1 MSSSKVLAACFL
13 LLIPFAACQDPVPPN
28 QAPVSTTPIPDQQLL
43 RGDRVQI
50 PMSSHFSDPDGDP
63 LTYTATSSN
72 AEVAVLS
79 VSGSTVT
86 VAADIQGTA
95 TATVTATDPGGLSA
109 SQSFTVTVPNRAPEV
124 AAPISLDAINT
135 GDSVMVDLSEY
146 FTDPDGDPLTYT
158 AASSDSA
165 VVRLSVSEATVGIT
179 AMSPGTATATVT
191 ATDPGGLS
199 VSQSFTVTV
208 PNRPPMVAAAISL
221 VRIGHGEPVTLD
233 MPEYFSDPD
242 GDPLDYA
249 AASSDSA
256 VVRLSVSDAAVEV
269 MPVSLGTATATI
281 TATDP
286 GGLSV
291 SQTFTVTVVPSER
304 DALAALYNAT
314 NGANWANNANW
325 MTDRPL
331 GQWFGVEVSA
341 GHVTRLDLWENNL
354 SGTIPPEIGNLGGL
368 EWLELGNNRIEGE
381 IPPEIGNLTG
391 LRHLS
396 LGPNRLTGEIPP
408 EIGNLTELWFLSLA
422 LNNLTGEIPPEIGN
436 MIGLRHL
443 RLFAN
448 DLSGSIPPEI
458 GNLTHLWEMWASF
471 NEFTGPLPPE
481 MGKLTNLAHVWL
493 YWNRIE
499 GPLPAELGDAANLR
513 DLRLELNEISGPL
526 PPELGKLDRLERL
539 ELSVNRLSGPI
550 PPEFGNLSSL
560 RTLAIHSYE
569 NRLTGELP
577 PELGRLGNLVELILP
592 GNELTGALPP
602 ELGDLGSLQVLQLAG
617 NDLSGPVPPRF
628 GGLAEL
634 RELTVSNNT
643 DMSGEL
649 PVELTD
655 LSNLNTLATGGTEL
669 CAPLDSGFQ
678 AWLRSVQ
685 KRRVR
690 TCGGSGRAYLTQAVQ
705 SRDYPVPLVAGEGAL
720 LRVFL
725 TASATN
731 DEDIPG
737 ALARFYAD
745 GSEIHSQRLAG
756 KAGPTPT
763 EVLEGDLA
771 KSLNAEV
778 GPEVIRSG
786 LEVVIEVDPVDAGLG
801 VPTRIP
807 ATGRLQVEVYPVS
820 RFDVVAIPFLWS
832 PDPDSSIIGT
842 VAELARDPDG
852 HDLLRE
858 TRDLLPV
865 NAVDVTAHDPVA
877 TSSNFPITLL
887 MQTEAIRVAEGGSEY
902 YMGTMGGVSG
912 GIAGVGFVPGKSTF
926 SIPEATVIAH
936 EFGHNLSLLHAPC
949 HVDGDPAYP
958 YAGGRIGAWGWD
970 GSQLI
975 EPDVRDLMGYCR
987 PNWISDFHFANAI
1000 RYRASLGDTIAE
1012 RSRSP
1017 VRSLLVWGGIGED
1030 GELFLEPAFAIDAP
1044 PSLPSEGDAHL
1055 LVGRDADGRE
1065 LFSLSF
1071 GMQAIADGEGAAAFV
1086 FALPVQ
1092 EEWERLASITLSG
1105 SGDSVTLDGDS
1116 ERSMAILRDRETGQV
1131 LAIVDDL
1138 PPTTRTH
1145 ADAVALLSPGP
1156 DFVLRFSRGIPD
1168 REAWR

>member
-1 MSSSKVLAACFL
+1 MTQSGLPPGHPFPAPTCPTTGRNRSRTRWQVPNRPHRRPGLAAYFL

-28 QAPVSTTPIPDQQLL
+28 QAPVSTTPIPDQEFL

-50 PMSSHFSDPDGDP
+50 SMSPHFSDPDGDP

-72 AEVAVLS
+72 TEVAALS
-79 VSGSTVT
+79 VSGATVT
-86 VAADIQGTA
+86 VAADAQGTA

-109 SQSFTVTVPNRAPEV
+109 SQNFQVTIPNRSPEV
-124 AAPISLDAINT
+124 TAPITLVRIGTGEPVTLDMSL
-135 GDSVMVDLSEY
+135 Y
-146 FTDPDGDPLTYT
+146 FTDPDGDPLAYT
-158 AASSDSA
+158 
-165 VVRLSVSEATVGIT
+165 
-179 AMSPGTATATVT
+179 
-191 ATDPGGLS
+191 
-199 VSQSFTVTV
+199 
-208 PNRPPMVAAAISL
+208 
-221 VRIGHGEPVTLD
+221 
-233 MPEYFSDPD
+233 
-242 GDPLDYA
+242 

-269 MPVSLGTATATI
+269 MPVSLGTASATI

-291 SQTFTVTVVPSER
+291 SQMFTVTVVPSER

-314 NGANWANNANW
+314 NGDNWADNTNW

-341 GHVTRLDLWENNL
+341 GQVILVDLWENNL

-368 EWLELGNNRIEGE
+368 ERLELGNNRIEGE
-381 IPPEIGNLTG
+381 IPPEIGNLTE
-391 LRHLS
+391 LYYLS
-396 LGPNRLTGEIPP
+396 LG
-408 EIGNLTELWFLSLA
+408 

-436 MIGLRHL
+436 LTGLRQL
-443 RLFAN
+443 RLFSN

-458 GNLTHLWEMWASF
+458 GNLTQLWSIWASF

-481 MGKLTNLAHVWL
+481 IGKLANLNSVWL

-526 PPELGKLDRLERL
+526 PPELGKLDKLERL
-539 ELSVNRLSGPI
+539 ELSVNRLNGPI

-577 PELGRLGNLVELILP
+577 AELGRLNNLVELILP
-592 GNELTGALPP
+592 GNELTGEIPPEFGNLRALENMTLDGNRLIGGLPP
-602 ELGDLGSLQVLQLAG
+602 ELGDLANLRILQLAG
-617 NDLSGPVPPRF
+617 NELSGPVPPGF

-634 RELTVSNNT
+634 RQLTVSNNPA
-643 DMSGEL
+643 MAGEL
-649 PVELTD
+649 SGELTD

-669 CAPLDSGFQ
+669 CAPRDSDFQ
-678 AWLRSVQ
+678 VWLRGVQ

-690 TCGGSGRAYLTQAVQ
+690 TCGVSGNVYLTQPVQ
-705 SRDYPVPLVAGEGAL
+705 SRDYPVPLVAGMKAL
-720 LRVFL
+720 IRVFL
-725 TASATN
+725 TASGTN

-756 KAGPTPT
+756 KAGPIPT
-763 EVLEGDLA
+763 EVLEGDLS

-778 GPEVIRSG
+778 GPDVIRSG
-786 LEVVIEVDPVDAGLG
+786 LEVVIEVDPVDAEFG
-801 VPTRIP
+801 VPARIP

-820 RFDVVAIPFLWS
+820 LFDVMAIPFLWT

-842 VAELARDPDG
+842 VAELAEDPEG

-865 NAVDVTAHDPVA
+865 NALDVTAHDPVS
-877 TSSNFPITLL
+877 TSSNYPITLL
-887 MQTEAIRVAEGGSEY
+887 MQAEAIRVAEGGSEY
-902 YMGTMGGVSG
+902 YMGTMSGVGG

-926 SIPEATVIAH
+926 SIPDAKVIAH

-949 HVDGDPAYP
+949 RVDGDPAYP

-975 EPDVRDLMGYCR
+975 EPGARDLMGYCR
-987 PNWISDFHFANAI
+987 PNWISDFHFTNAL
-1000 RYRASLGDTIAE
+1000 RYRASVGDTIAE
-1012 RSRSP
+1012 MSRSP

-1030 GELFLEPAFAIDAP
+1030 GQLFLEPAFALDAP
-1044 PSLPSEGDAHL
+1044 PSLPRGVGDHR
-1055 LVGRDADGRE
+1055 LVGRDGDGRE

-1071 GMQAIADGEGAAAFV
+1071 EMPVMADGEGAAAFV

-1092 EEWERLASITLSG
+1092 EEWERLASITLSD

-1116 ERSMAILRDRETGQV
+1116 ERAMAILRDRMTGQV
-1131 LAIVDDL
+1131 VAILDDL
-1138 PPTTRTH
+1138 HPRTRTR
-1145 ADAVALLSPGP
+1145 ADAMALLSPGP
-1156 DFVLRFSRGIPD
+1156 DFILRFSRGIPD